1 MVYVILRVYKCAIFL
16 LLADTYALLLALFQG
31 RRQGFQLLQTLS
43 FNTARGLTLVETR
56 NGEMVELVLLNGP
69 NADSQGIFE
78 NETFTYTSNTIQVIN
93 AGGMGVATFSN
104 IRTLYTLVSPN
115 APVPAEEFSGM
126 RSGSINGPGM
136 LYADTDSAFFT
147 NVQNLINVIASAIAT
162 VPTVIPPQPD
172 VVFIVRQTT
181 QGAMRVVQLQNTTD
195 EDPAPT
201 PDDILQITGSQT
213 VAVPG
218 SQTVTY
224 RDSTVVI
231 QDNAAT
237 VRSFDNIDNFFTYT
251 TVGGTQQLIRFEQ
264 NANNPPFFT
273 GGGQLYVDSDR
284 RRAFYTN
291 DAGVI
296 TDIEDA
302 TVNQTVSIIQTNG
315 MLNLVNNLLVMDN
328 VVIELTGA
336 TGVDVSNAATIE
348 IDMNMMNVIFQDRNG
363 REITRAAGLMEFSY
377 YDNNEVTT
385 ISLPGSGQTITP
397 SGGGVVYINPG
408 GQAFFTPNS
417 NLIQRISTAL
427 RAATDTPPTQIRI
440 IERVTSS
447 QGIGSL
453 IINGVAAVTLSG
465 AQEID
470 VGQFQVVMY
479 SGGDLT
485 VSENG
490 DIVFRQQNVDQLS
503 TSAPPGTFE
512 VFNSTAGR
520 TFRGPGRLYVNDNN
534 AFFTTDANLIQ
545 INTEFVQNIG
555 PPLIRFSSI
564 IVNGQIAVDLNIGG
578 EQFLT
583 LSNASSVAPT
593 SGQVILYDNNIINI
607 LDAPTRV
614 PGGATVTYMNN
625 VFSFT
630 SGGITTNIPNIVSL
644 SLIGPDGNPATSA
657 GSTTELISGGGQ
669 FFVNPATG
677 NALYIT
683 TDAISPTIASF
694 IRGRGTVRNTI
705 MNVER
710 LGVFDNN
717 QFVTYQGRS
726 PRLIPRGGTIF
737 TEGGSSFYS
746 RDLTLIMRIT
756 ITVSELNP
764 VITIFQNGRISVD
777 YNNITIYT
785 FVPGSAT
792 REIVLQNFGVYT
804 YVNGTLFN
812 ALNPND
818 SFGDISMVVFFNGFE
833 TTVFNFSSTAMNFTG
848 PGSLLIDTQ
857 SGTAFFTPS
866 GNTAN
871 VIRETRRRVLAT
883 FRSPQI
889 DRPPIPRLFTKFP
902 SAVAQFGQ
910 EVTVYQGADITL
922 ECRVPVGN
930 PTPMISFF
938 RDGNPD
944 PLISDGEYTI
954 TNGNLLTVNN
964 AMLNDTGRYTCQ
976 AMNDIGTDRLSSDL
990 TVLPAG

>member
-1 MVYVILRVYKCAIFL
+1 VYVILRVYKCAIFL

-31 RRQGFQLLQTLS
+31 RRQGFQLLQSLS
-43 FNTARGLTLVETR
+43 FDSARGLILVESR

-78 NETFTYTSNTIQVIN
+78 NETFTYSSNTIQVIN
-93 AGGMGVATFSN
+93 AGGMGAGTFSN

-115 APVPAEEFSGM
+115 APVLAMEFSGM
-126 RSGSINGPGM
+126 LSGQISGPGM
-136 LYADTDSAFFT
+136 LYTDTDSAFFT
-147 NVQNLINVIASAIAT
+147 NVQSLIDAITSTIAA
-162 VPTVIPPQPD
+162 VPTVIPPPPD

-181 QGAMRVVQLQNTTD
+181 QGAMRVLQLQNTTN

-224 RDSTVVI
+224 RDSTVVV

-237 VRSFDNIDNFFTYT
+237 DRNFDNIDNFFTYT
-251 TVGGTQQLIRFEQ
+251 TVGGTQQLLRFEQ
-264 NANNPPFFT
+264 NANNPSFFT

-291 DAGVI
+291 DAGLI
-296 TDIEDA
+296 TNIEDA

-315 MLNLVNNLLVMDN
+315 ILNLVNNLLVMDN

-336 TGVDVSNAATIE
+336 TGVDVSNTATIG
-348 IDMNMMNVIFQDRNG
+348 IDMMNVIFQDRNG
-363 REITRAAGLMEFSY
+363 REITRATGLMEFSY

-385 ISLPGSGQTITP
+385 ISLPGSDQTITP

-417 NLIQRISTAL
+417 NLIRRISTAL
-427 RAATDTPPTQIRI
+427 SAATDTPPTQIRI

-453 IINGVAAVTLSG
+453 IINGVPAVTLSG

-479 SGGDLT
+479 SGRDLT
-485 VSENG
+485 VSENE
-490 DIVFRQQNVDQLS
+490 DIVFRQQNVNQLS

-545 INTEFVQNIG
+545 MNTEFVQNIG
-555 PPLIRFSSI
+555 PPLIRFSST
-564 IVNGQIAVDLNIGG
+564 IVDGQTAVDLNIGG

-614 PGGATVTYMNN
+614 PGGASVSYENS

-630 SGGITTNIPNIVSL
+630 SGGMTTNIPNIVSL

-657 GSTTELISGGGQ
+657 GSTTEPIPGGGQ
-669 FFVNPATG
+669 FFVNPVSG

-683 TDAISPTIASF
+683 TDAISPTIAAF
-694 IRGRGTVRNTI
+694 IRGRGTVSNTI

-726 PRLIPRGGTIF
+726 PRLIPGGGTIF

-746 RDLTLIMRIT
+746 RDLTLTMQIMRA
-756 ITVSELNP
+756 VSELNP
-764 VITIFQNGRISVD
+764 VITTFQNGRISVD

-818 SFGDISMVVFFNGFE
+818 SFTDISMVVSFNGFE
-833 TTVFNFSSTAMNFTG
+833 TTVFNSSSTPMNFTG
-848 PGSLLIDTQ
+848 PGSLLVDTQ

-871 VIRETRRRVLAT
+871 IIRETRRRVLDT
-883 FRSPQI
+883 FRSPEI

-910 EVTVYQGADITL
+910 EVTVYQGADITF